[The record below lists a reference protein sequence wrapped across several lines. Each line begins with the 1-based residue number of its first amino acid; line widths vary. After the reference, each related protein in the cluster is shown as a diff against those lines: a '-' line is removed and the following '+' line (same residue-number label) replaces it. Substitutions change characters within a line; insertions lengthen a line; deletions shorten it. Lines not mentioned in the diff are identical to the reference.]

1 MPRYFTSESNGREF
15 ILKIYPENLFK
26 TNLIHISVPQSSS
39 AESFGQRQSAKMLGD
54 SNHVLER
61 AGKETCSGL
70 FPRTIAP
77 ENMCCRSAGSLDS
90 KLWACVSVTWRACWN
105 RLLGP
110 HVNFC
115 FGRWGWGQ
123 RRGVPRWCWCCGP
136 ATTLGEALLRER
148 TALPK
153 NGCAGVGT
161 RNRNTLQL
169 SSISALHTLI
179 LLKHDFVYTFNLLK
193 TSTLPSLL
201 ITVTTLNRK
210 LQTIRDAPT
219 FPLCSWRAGP
229 FPGPQKILSLRLLH
243 ICSSCLYSLECILTL
258 LILFAF
264 QSPACSWRLS

>member
-1 MPRYFTSESNGREF
+1 MFLRE
-15 ILKIYPENLFK
+15 
-26 TNLIHISVPQSSS
+26 
-39 AESFGQRQSAKMLGD
+39 LGKR
-54 SNHVLER
+54 R
-61 AGKETCSGL
+61 APGYSRG
-70 FPRTIAP
+70 
-77 ENMCCRSAGSLDS
+77 
-90 KLWACVSVTWRACWN
+90 
-105 RLLGP
+105 RLLQRTCAVGALGAWIL
-110 HVNFC
+110 NFERVSASPGGLVETDC
-115 FGRWGWGQ
+115 WGHMLISASVGGWGQ

-136 ATTLGEALLRER
+136 ATTLGEARLRER

-193 TSTLPSLL
+193 KSSLPSLP